1 MTKKRMHKNL
11 ILVFTAFF
19 SVLMVTSCTTTSSR
33 KSDSRAVADYDMQP
47 AEFYLQQAEAAE
59 EADRAPFLLQA
70 AKAYVQRKQY
80 TQAYDILNSFYQL
93 NYRSN
98 YARTGTYW
106 SVKWLLLRTNH
117 LIQSALFKQCVTLSS
132 TVLSGNHIIT
142 DCLRIAWL
150 PISAMPMRQ

>member
-59 EADRAPFLLQA
+59 EADRALSYYRRLKPTF
-70 AKAYVQRKQY
+70 RESN
-80 TQAYDILNSFYQL
+80 ILKHTIY
-93 NYRSN
+93 
-98 YARTGTYW
+98 
-106 SVKWLLLRTNH
+106 
-117 LIQSALFKQCVTLSS
+117 
-132 TVLSGNHIIT
+132 
-142 DCLRIAWL
+142 
-150 PISAMPMRQ
+150 